1 MSFNVHD
8 SYKDLSV
15 EELKKLSDTT
25 RLPYSICLLNLD
37 HDLNIGNCIRTAHI
51 FGAQKVFI
59 FGKRRY
65 DLRSTVGANHYTNII
80 KHDFAELT
88 SDEVI
93 VAEFEKM
100 IRENDLQPLLVDKT
114 EKSVDIN
121 GMFDYYDY
129 TRNGYPCLVFGNEN
143 SGIPTCLTDKY
154 PCFHIRQR
162 GVIRSL
168 NVASAAAVA
177 MYEFSKYIEE

>member
-8 SYKDLSV
+8 SLKDLSV

-25 RLPYSICLLNLD
+25 RLPYSICLLNLEY
-37 HDLNIGNCIRTAHI
+37 DLNIGNCIRSAHI
-51 FGAQKVFI
+51 FGVETVYI
-59 FGKRRY
+59 FGRRRY

-93 VAEFEKM
+93 IAEFEKM
-100 IRENDLQPLLVDKT
+100 ISQNNLQPLLIDKT
-114 EKSVDIN
+114 EKSFDI
-121 GMFDYYDY
+121 GHMMGYYNF
-129 TRNGYPCLVFGNEN
+129 TKVGYPCLVLGNEN

-154 PCFHIRQR
+154 PCFHIPQR

-168 NVASAAAVA
+168 NVASAASVA
-177 MYEFSKYIEE
+177 MYEFSKYL